1 MTERTLTSAGY
12 VKDVHWNLFTNTIT
26 LTTPPRKIR
35 IKKDENDMDIE
46 FLDENRKKCHLS
58 LTSFNQLCDLRERIV
73 SVTTL
78 LKGETNPA
86 CNQDSNTESRIDS
99 YAEGFLESILKI
111 EYAKAIIV
119 NIPAVQRINCP
130 GCQANS
136 TLEQLHQCLSIT
148 TEEKLKAWFND
159 ILAVL
164 DDAQVIEQYMKCT
177 ELLDC
182 IETKTK
188 EHFKA
193 RISDFQWLLMLKG
206 SDKWR
211 QTVKNAAIKLV
222 QLEAR
227 FQITP
232 A

>member
-1 MTERTLTSAGY
+1 MPFY
-12 VKDVHWNLFTNTIT
+12 N
-26 LTTPPRKIR
+26 
-35 IKKDENDMDIE
+35 
-46 FLDENRKKCHLS
+46 NR
-58 LTSFNQLCDLRERIV
+58 R
-73 SVTTL
+73 
-78 LKGETNPA
+78 
-86 CNQDSNTESRIDS
+86 
-99 YAEGFLESILKI
+99 
-111 EYAKAIIV
+111 
-119 NIPAVQRINCP
+119 
-130 GCQANS
+130 
-136 TLEQLHQCLSIT
+136 
-148 TEEKLKAWFND
+148 KLKAWFND

-211 QTVKNAAIKLV
+211 QTVKDAAIKLV